1 MYSIKSFCDE
11 YCSKKNIKMYPIQE
25 DILNQFYAG
34 GYRELV
40 AVLGRRGGK
49 DFLLSLIAVY
59 ETIQLLEL
67 ENPYEYYGLASGN
80 PIYNMAIS
88 ASSDQARILFCEIK
102 GIVMTIDKLRDR
114 IDTAGTKKAGSES
127 IQFKTAGGVPVIL
140 SVHSCKSESLLGKR
154 IYSLLVSDLAR
165 DFDGWRIYA
174 ALTPSTADF
183 INPKTGKLD
192 SKIVTI
198 SSPNDSIHK
207 LYSTADEHDRRLA
220 VKYAT
225 WEISEIFTE
234 AQLKKEFKF
243 MSDEE
248 FAVEFGAEFLP
259 DMKNETVSFRL
270 SGPTLN
276 TLKRLAR
283 KIAFKED
290 KDYTYVDLIRSSIRN
305 EIVRC
310 MEV

>member
-1 MYSIKSFCDE
+1 MYTIKNFCDE
-11 YCSKKNIKMYPIQE
+11 ICSARNIKMYPVQE
-25 DILNQFYAG
+25 DILQQFYAG

-59 ETIQLLEL
+59 QTIQLLEI
-67 ENPYEYYGLASGN
+67 ENPFEYYKLAPGN

-88 ASSDQARILFCEIK
+88 VSADQARILFCEIK
-102 GIVMTIDKLRDR
+102 EIVLITDRLKNRIDKNGV
-114 IDTAGTKKAGSES
+114 GTSE
-127 IQFKTAGGVPVIL
+127 IKFKTAGGVPVIL
-140 SVHSCKSESLLGKR
+140 SVHSCKSESMLGKR
-154 IYSLLVSDLAR
+154 IYSLLISDLAN
-165 DFDGWRIYA
+165 DFDGRRLYA
-174 ALTPSTADF
+174 ALTPATADF

-207 LYSTADEHDRRLA
+207 LYSTADEHDNRLA

-225 WEISEIFTE
+225 WEISEILTE
-234 AQLKKEFKF
+234 AHLKREFKF

-270 SGPTLN
+270 SGATLS
-276 TLKRLAR
+276 TLKRLSR
-283 KIAFKED
+283 EIAFKED
-290 KDYTYVDLIRSSIRN
+290 KDYSYIDLIRSSIRN
-305 EIVRC
+305 EISRC
-310 MEV
+310 MEA

>member
-1 MYSIKSFCDE
+1 MYTIKNFCDE
-11 YCSKKNIKMYPIQE
+11 ICSKRNVKLYPVQE

-49 DFLLSLIAVY
+49 DFLLALIAVY
-59 ETIQLLEL
+59 QTIQLLEIDD
-67 ENPYEYYGLASGN
+67 PFEYYGLTPRS
-80 PIYNMAIS
+80 PIYNMIIS
-88 ASSDQARILFCEIK
+88 ASSDQARVLFCEIRE
-102 GIVMTIDKLRDR
+102 IVALADKLKSRIDK
-114 IDTAGTKKAGSES
+114 IGTKKAGTDS
-127 IQFKTAGGVPVIL
+127 IRFKTASGDVVL
-140 SVHSCKSESLLGKR
+140 SVHSCKSENMLGKR

-165 DFDGWRIYA
+165 DLDGWRIYT

-183 INPKTGKLD
+183 INPETGKLD

-220 VKYAT
+220 VKYST
-225 WEISEIFTE
+225 WEISENFTE
-234 AQLKKEFKF
+234 SQLKKEFKF

-259 DMKNETVSFRL
+259 EMKNETVSFRL
-270 SGPTLN
+270 SGATLS

-283 KIAFKED
+283 EIAFKED
-290 KDYTYVDLIRSSIRN
+290 KDYSYIDLIRSSIRN
-305 EIVRC
+305 EISRC

>member
-1 MYSIKSFCDE
+1 MYTIKNFCDE
-11 YCSKKNIKMYPIQE
+11 ICSARNIKMYPVQE
-25 DILNQFYAG
+25 DILQQFYAG

-59 ETIQLLEL
+59 QTIQLLEI
-67 ENPYEYYGLASGN
+67 ENPFEYYKLAPDN

-88 ASSDQARILFCEIK
+88 VSSDQARVLFCEIK
-102 GIVMTIDKLRDR
+102 EIVLITDRLKNRIDKNGV
-114 IDTAGTKKAGSES
+114 GTSE
-127 IQFKTAGGVPVIL
+127 IKFKTAGGVPVIL
-140 SVHSCKSESLLGKR
+140 SVHSCKSESMLGKR
-154 IYSLLVSDLAR
+154 IYSLLISDLAN
-165 DFDGWRIYA
+165 DFDGRRLYA
-174 ALTPSTADF
+174 ALTPATADF

-207 LYSTADEHDRRLA
+207 LYSTADEHNNRLA

-225 WEISEIFTE
+225 WEISEILTE
-234 AQLKKEFKF
+234 AHLKREFKF

-270 SGPTLN
+270 SGATLS
-276 TLKRLAR
+276 TLKRLSR
-283 KIAFKED
+283 EIAFKED
-290 KDYTYVDLIRSSIRN
+290 KDYSYIDLIRSSIRN
-305 EIVRC
+305 EISRC
-310 MEV
+310 MEA